1 MKAEINLLGEPER
14 EENGRLKFS
23 YCKKAFPIIMKY
35 SREGFAQVT
44 KDMVNKRRQLLKDNK
59 MDEYKILFF
68 ELDKREESFAAEM
81 VH

>member
-1 MKAEINLLGEPER
+1 
-14 EENGRLKFS
+14 
-23 YCKKAFPIIMKY
+23 MKY

-68 ELDKREESFAAEM
+68 ELDKREDSFTAEM
-81 VH
+81 LHKGLKFIGLSEEEIKASN